1 MSKLLADM
9 RRFCHVFLNQ
19 LSPQNCRATDLAL
32 NNWNNRFIL
41 LKMHLNWI
49 DSKCLLKTYHAYAWG
64 MYVSWMFILFNDL
77 CTVLVKL
84 AANNSTASSWLFCTN
99 IRRSF
104 NVWIKLQMKCGL
116 KMMNKFQD
124 FFFNLF
130 LIFNEIR
137 NRLLPILL
145 EIYDLEDECVFSIRV
160 RSFPKKSD

>member
-124 FFFNLF
+124 FFLTYFWYSMKL
-130 LIFNEIR
+130 EIDCYQYC
-137 NRLLPILL
+137 LK
-145 EIYDLEDECVFSIRV
+145 IYDLEDECVFSIRV